1 MNKLAALLKL
11 IRWPNLVFI
20 ALAQALVYFCIV
32 TPDIGCSANF
42 PITEFLRIV
51 VSTVLIA
58 AAGYMLN
65 DYFDIRIDSI
75 NKPDKVVLSKII
87 SRKAMI
93 IWHVILNIIA
103 LSLVVGLAYQN
114 QLRLLS
120 IQIVC
125 ILALIVYSAS
135 FKRRLFVGNL
145 LVAFLIALSVLLVG
159 IYSVGFK
166 VLSLAGSNE
175 KLLWLYA
182 LFAFLITLVRE
193 IIKDAEDLKG
203 DIQEGC
209 QTIPIVYGLELTK
222 KIIYFIYILL
232 LGLLSAFIAK
242 LFTSN
247 AILCIYFVV
256 GVMVP
261 SIFLLRKIQQ
271 AKSTSDFAKLSTW
284 VKWLTLSGIISM
296 LLIQL

>member
-261 SIFLLRKIQQ
+261 SIFLLHKIQQ

>member
-32 TPDIGCSANF
+32 TPNIGYSANF
-42 PITEFLRIV
+42 PITEFFRIV

-203 DIQEGC
+203 DIKEGC

-222 KIIYFIYILL
+222 KIIYIIYLLL

-242 LFTSN
+242 LFASN

-256 GVMVP
+256 GVIVP

>member
-32 TPDIGCSANF
+32 TPDIGCATNF